1 MSTILSEFGG
11 NPAAGG
17 AVWQDGTT
25 TSPGLKEGNVS
36 VNRKRKK
43 ELRKLQVQANNL
55 WESQQVLVGEAANV
69 AREARRQL
77 GNYSRE
83 QFVPGVQ
90 AGFGKYAGPYVDK
103 SKQFSRQ
110 LLSDTVVPTAGAVV
124 GSALSVWDA
133 ANDTRSRFAA
143 GKGFSLPDAST
154 YAKKADKYGAQA
166 TKRLAA
172 KLSVLEPPKRGIGP
186 GGVIAIILGVAAA
199 VGVLYAAWQTLRADD
214 ELWVADDPLRAPDA

>member
-1 MSTILSEFGG
+1 MSL
-11 NPAAGG
+11 
-17 AVWQDGTT
+17 
-25 TSPGLKEGNVS
+25 
-36 VNRKRKK
+36 NRKRKK

-69 AREARRQL
+69 AREATRQL
-77 GNYSRE
+77 GHLNRE
-83 QFVPGVQ
+83 YVIPGVQ
-90 AGFGKYAGPYVDK
+90 ASYGRYAAPYVDK
-103 SKQFSRQ
+103 SKQYSKQ
-110 LLSDTVVPTAGAVV
+110 VLSDKVVPTAGAVM

-166 TKRLAA
+166 SKKLAA
-172 KLSVLEPPKRGIGP
+172 KLAVLDPPKRGMSA

-199 VGVLYAAWQTLRADD
+199 AGVLYAAWQTLRADD